1 MCDHAHRLATIYNDL
16 DSAILTYIEVIRE
29 DVSHVR
35 ALANLGALYHKK
47 GELSNAR
54 VVYLRALQEEPYRSK
69 TTYNLGRLEHE
80 SGHYDAA
87 RDMYERALLLEC
99 DDITRSNSLAY
110 LGLLQQEVFRDSE
123 KAMHCYDHCL
133 ARCPG
138 HLRTL
143 DFKCALLVL
152 LGRLEEAAALHRLV
166 CSLDPDHM
174 LPSPQHTYTHAILHT
189 FTRPAPLPADTA
201 LSAAHVPRTRPTLR
215 FLRSAVGLTAGGA
228 RLYGRPEDLKGSGSD
243 S

>member
-1 MCDHAHRLATIYNDL
+1 MCDHAHRLATVYRDF

-80 SGHYDAA
+80 SGHHDAA
-87 RDMYERALLLEC
+87 RDMYERALLLDC
-99 DDITRSNSLAY
+99 DDVTRSNSLAY
-110 LGLLQQEVFRDSE
+110 LGLLQQEVFHDTD
-123 KAMHCYDHCL
+123 KAMHCYEHCL

-138 HLRTL
+138 HVRTL

-152 LGRLEEAAALHRLV
+152 LGRHEEAAALHRLV
-166 CSLDPDHM
+166 CSLDSDHM
-174 LPSPQHTYTHAILHT
+174 FA
-189 FTRPAPLPADTA
+189 PAPQPPPAPSRPQLLPA
-201 LSAAHVPRTRPTLR
+201 
-215 FLRSAVGLTAGGA
+215 GGHA
-228 RLYGRPEDLKGSGSD
+228 NPP
-243 S
+243 

>member
-1 MCDHAHRLATIYNDL
+1 MCDHAHRLATVYKDF

-80 SGHYDAA
+80 SGHHDAA
-87 RDMYERALLLEC
+87 RDMYERALLLDC
-99 DDITRSNSLAY
+99 DDITRCNSLAY
-110 LGLLQQEVFRDSE
+110 LGLLQQEVFCDSE

-138 HLRTL
+138 HVRTL

-152 LGRLEEAAALHRLV
+152 LSRHEEAAALHRHV
-166 CSLDPDHM
+166 CSLDSEHM
-174 LPSPQHTYTHAILHT
+174 
-189 FTRPAPLPADTA
+189 
-201 LSAAHVPRTRPTLR
+201 SAAAPPQPPTH
-215 FLRSAVGLTAGGA
+215 S
-228 RLYGRPEDLKGSGSD
+228 RLQLIPPAYAP
-243 S
+243 